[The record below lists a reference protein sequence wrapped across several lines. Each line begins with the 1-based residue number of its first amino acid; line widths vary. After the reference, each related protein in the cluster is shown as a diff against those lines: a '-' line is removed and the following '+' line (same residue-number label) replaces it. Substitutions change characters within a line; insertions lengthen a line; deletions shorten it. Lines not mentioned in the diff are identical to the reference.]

1 MRLKSACRLWWI
13 SVPAVAADRI
23 SKLTARRALA
33 PRGVKSAVPGIL
45 SWAYTENTGAAF
57 SMLRGRGLFLVALTL
72 LLVAALLVYLL
83 RHPENDTA
91 ERAGL
96 WLIIGGGL
104 GNLWD
109 RLFYG
114 GVIDFIR
121 LDFISFPIFNIADI
135 CVCCGAA
142 LVILSLFTAE
152 LRRKKHG

>member
-13 SVPAVAADRI
+13 SVPAVGLDRI
-23 SKLTARRALA
+23 SKVIARRALST
-33 PRGVKSAVPGIL
+33 RGAKNALPGLL

-57 SMLRGRGLFLVALTL
+57 SMLRGGGIFLILLTL
-72 LLVAALLVYLL
+72 LLVAALLAYLL

-96 WLIIGGGL
+96 WLIISGGI

-114 GVIDFIR
+114 GVVDFIR
-121 LDFISFPIFNIADI
+121 LDFIRFPIFNIADI

-142 LVILSLFTAE
+142 MVILSLFTAE